1 MNIELQP
8 VFPQEEV
15 DIQNYYY
22 YLTGF
27 SPEELEKVY
36 KDVATLPFRKG
47 SVGDIVGDQMETVD
61 TTIRSSSIKWIP
73 KTEKWSWLYTK
84 LFNMAIEA
92 NNALWHFDLF
102 TAIDSIQY
110 TEYHAEE
117 GGHYTWHQDIGP
129 GPMSKRKVSITVQ
142 LSDSDEYE
150 GGNLELFKGGDPE
163 QADKA
168 PRGKGVVFIFP
179 SYMMHRVTPITKGT
193 RRSFV
198 LWVGGTHYK

>member
-36 KDVATLPFRKG
+36 KDVALLPFRKAA
-47 SVGDIVGDQMETVD
+47 VGDDELD
-61 TTIRSSSIKWIP
+61 KTIRSSSIKWIP
-73 KTEKWSWLYTK
+73 KTNEWQWLYTK
-84 LFNMAIEA
+84 LFNMAMEA

-102 TAIDSIQY
+102 TAIDCIQY
-110 TEYHAEE
+110 TEYYDVE
-117 GGHYTWHQDIGP
+117 GGHYGWHQDIGP
-129 GPMSKRKVSITVQ
+129 GPMSKRKISITVQ
-142 LSDSDEYE
+142 LSDPDEYE
-150 GGNLELFKGGDPE
+150 GGDLQLFKGGDPE
-163 QADKA
+163 KSDVA

-179 SYMMHRVTPITKGT
+179 SYMMHRVKPVTKGT

-198 LWVGGTHYK
+198 LWVGGTHYR

>member
-1 MNIELQP
+1 MNIDLQP
-8 VFPQEEV
+8 VFPQEEI

-36 KDVATLPFRKG
+36 KDVAKLPFKVASTG
-47 SVGDIVGDQMETVD
+47 QEEGPADK
-61 TTIRSSSIKWIP
+61 TIRSSSIKWIP
-73 KTEKWSWLYTK
+73 KTNDWQWLYTK
-84 LFNMAIEA
+84 LFNMAMEA
-92 NNALWHFDLF
+92 NHTLWHFDLF
-102 TAIDSIQY
+102 TALDCIQY
-110 TEYHAEE
+110 TEYYATE
-117 GGHYTWHQDIGP
+117 GGHYNWHQDIGP
-129 GPMSKRKVSITVQ
+129 GPMSKRKISITVQ

-150 GGNLELFKGGDPE
+150 GGDLEIFKGGDPNF
-163 QADKA
+163 ADKA

-179 SYMMHRVTPITKGT
+179 SFMMHRVTPVTKGT

>member
-1 MNIELQP
+1 MNIDLQP
-8 VFPQEEV
+8 VFPQEEI

-36 KDVATLPFRKG
+36 KDVAKLPFKVASTG
-47 SVGDIVGDQMETVD
+47 QEEGPADKS
-61 TTIRSSSIKWIP
+61 IRSSSIKWIP
-73 KTEKWSWLYTK
+73 KTNDWQWLYTK

-92 NNALWHFDLF
+92 NNTLWHFDLF
-102 TAIDSIQY
+102 TALDCIQY
-110 TEYHAEE
+110 TEYYATE
-117 GGHYTWHQDIGP
+117 GGHYNWHQDIGP
-129 GPMSKRKVSITVQ
+129 GPMSKRKISITVQ

-150 GGNLELFKGGDPE
+150 GGDLEIFKGGDPNF
-163 QADKA
+163 ADKA

-179 SYMMHRVTPITKGT
+179 SFMMHRVTPVTKGT

>member
-1 MNIELQP
+1 MNIDLQP

-22 YLTGF
+22 YLQGF
-27 SPEELEKVY
+27 SPEELDKVY
-36 KDVATLPFRKG
+36 KDVGTLPFNVASTG
-47 SVGDIVGDQMETVD
+47 ED
-61 TTIRSSSIKWIP
+61 TGPADKSIRSSSIKWIP
-73 KTEKWSWLYTK
+73 KTNEWQWLYTK

-102 TAIDSIQY
+102 TALDSIQY
-110 TEYHAEE
+110 TEYYATE
-117 GGHYTWHQDIGP
+117 GGHYNWHQDIGP

-142 LSDSDEYE
+142 LSDTDDYE
-150 GGNLELFKGGDPE
+150 GGDLELFKGGNPE
-163 QADKA
+163 YADKA

-179 SYMMHRVTPITKGT
+179 SFMMHRVTPVTKGT

-198 LWVGGTHYK
+198 LWVGVTHYK

>member
-1 MNIELQP
+1 MNIDLQP

-36 KDVATLPFRKG
+36 KDVSLLPFRKASTG
-47 SVGDIVGDQMETVD
+47 MEEGPAD
-61 TTIRSSSIKWIP
+61 STIRSSSVKWIP
-73 KTEKWSWLYTK
+73 KTNEWQWLYTK

-92 NNALWHFDLF
+92 NNTLWHFDLF
-102 TAIDSIQY
+102 TALDSIQY
-110 TEYHAEE
+110 TEYYAAEN
-117 GGHYTWHQDIGP
+117 GHYGWHQDIGP

-142 LSDSDEYE
+142 LSDTDEYE
-150 GGNLELFKGGDPE
+150 GGDLELFKGGDPN

-179 SYMMHRVTPITKGT
+179 SFMMHRVTPVTKGT